1 MSYSYDINH
10 LCDIT
15 NTECSSKGSEMQST
29 SRTAQR
35 PPEPTLV
42 CFWTGALPGTLKC
55 SCTEAKIQ
63 PRQAQWRGFWA
74 HPWPGNGEHKLPLR
88 CAVFMWGQV
97 GDCTSEGGV
106 NFKTRTSQGQ
116 GAGYLFVLLRF

>member
-88 CAVFMWGQV
+88 CAVFMWLSRVRLCDPVDYGLPGSSVHGLPRQEY
-97 GDCTSEGGV
+97 S
-106 NFKTRTSQGQ
+106 
-116 GAGYLFVLLRF
+116 

>member
-74 HPWPGNGEHKLPLR
+74 HPWPGNGELQGPCGRSPKRRGSLR
-88 CAVFMWGQV
+88 CLPPLALA
-97 GDCTSEGGV
+97 
-106 NFKTRTSQGQ
+106 TRMGT
-116 GAGYLFVLLRF
+116 